1 MGRQTGRPSFRA
13 VRRRKY
19 IARRIMVLILLAGVI
34 VGLVFLTKALFAG
47 KVTPNGGATPTP
59 ELSENPAEPTPTPKP
74 TPTPELDA
82 ALTVTEQSADALSQ
96 IGFHSEIFV
105 RRDQTAAYTREENIY
120 FGRGDKYSDLKGV
133 ITYGGNNF
141 RSSFAYGGVNALSGQ
156 LTTAWE
162 KSIGQLDCG
171 TDGVW
176 TGTGWTGQRPYLW
189 GFGWSCPCSAQRNI
203 SCRPSRGISLP

>member
-74 TPTPELDA
+74 TPCLLYTSP
-82 ALTVTEQSADALSQ
+82 SP
-96 IGFHSEIFV
+96 
-105 RRDQTAAYTREENIY
+105 RD
-120 FGRGDKYSDLKGV
+120 
-133 ITYGGNNF
+133 
-141 RSSFAYGGVNALSGQ
+141 
-156 LTTAWE
+156 
-162 KSIGQLDCG
+162 
-171 TDGVW
+171 
-176 TGTGWTGQRPYLW
+176 
-189 GFGWSCPCSAQRNI
+189 
-203 SCRPSRGISLP
+203 